1 MTRARAKAISQEVNF
16 LLSTLELY
24 ITLDGL
30 LRHTY
35 VHMSLGTNLVKD
47 PKGASRS
54 QGEGSHMVHGRR
66 RGDQGE
72 EEGL

>member
-1 MTRARAKAISQEVNF
+1 VKSIHDKVNS
-16 LLSTLELY
+16 LLSTLELD

-30 LRHTY
+30 LPHTY
-35 VHMSLGTNLVKD
+35 VYMSLGTNLVKD